1 MSNNLDEIENNYLLD
16 QMVYDGNGKGT
27 EDELKF
33 KDVADDITEKNTK
46 LCVETTMLG
55 IFYKAQFS

>member
-1 MSNNLDEIENNYLLD
+1 M
-16 QMVYDGNGKGT
+16 YDGNGNGT